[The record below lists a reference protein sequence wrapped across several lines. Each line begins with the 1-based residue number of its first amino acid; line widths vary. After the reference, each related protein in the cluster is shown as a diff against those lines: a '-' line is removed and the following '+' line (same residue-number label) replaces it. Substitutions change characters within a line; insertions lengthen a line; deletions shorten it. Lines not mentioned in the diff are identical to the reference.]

1 MLVAMA
7 WLQSMEFPGSV
18 IVLNELLP
26 VNLGIGLPML
36 ASNYVP
42 EDTKVVI
49 QSENGILGM
58 GPYPLEGEE
67 DSDIINAG
75 KESVTLVEGGSY
87 LPSDE
92 IFAMIRG

>member
-1 MLVAMA
+1 
-7 WLQSMEFPGSV
+7 
-18 IVLNELLP
+18 
-26 VNLGIGLPML
+26 ML
-36 ASNYVP
+36 ASNYIP
-42 EDTKVVI
+42 ENVKVVI

-58 GPYPLEGEE
+58 GPYPMEGEE
-67 DSDIINAG
+67 DCDIINAG